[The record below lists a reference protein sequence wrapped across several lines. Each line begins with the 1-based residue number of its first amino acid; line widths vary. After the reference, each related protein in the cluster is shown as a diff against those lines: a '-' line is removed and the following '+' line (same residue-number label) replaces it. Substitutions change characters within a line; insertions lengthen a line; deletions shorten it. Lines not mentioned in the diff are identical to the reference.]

1 MGHHSPDT
9 TYGCL
14 RGFQLSSWAFRWTR
28 PANHEGFAF
37 SRRHDLYPLGLF
49 PLAFHVQVTKCADVV
64 GQDIIDIFGTDT
76 FEATA
81 EGNWVTTESLRV
93 WVISDGGMTFASGWH
108 RTHDESDG

>member
-1 MGHHSPDT
+1 M
-9 TYGCL
+9 
-14 RGFQLSSWAFRWTR
+14 TR
-28 PANHEGFAF
+28 PADHKSLAP

-64 GQDIIDIFGTDT
+64 GQDISDIFGTDT

-93 WVISDGGMTFASGWH
+93 WVISDGGMTFASRWH